1 MTQPWQGRAAFVPGC
16 ALLRHLCNL
25 TTGENMNLF
34 PNADALDVFRQD
46 IDKIRAAMQEGAN
59 HLLHI
64 HNLQHAIIQEIVNT
78 NLYRSYE
85 SLGKAKVLEFEYD
98 GASVKLFLPTGPI
111 DLIQRD
117 ILWKRNFFHPESLEM
132 IRALMPM
139 SGERILD
146 IGAYIGNHTVF
157 FAKICGAA
165 EVESFEPVRSSFRAL
180 ERNAQINNV
189 NAKLH
194 NFGLGA
200 VAGEARVNLVETNA
214 GGSALQHFVGGG
226 VKVAPLDSL
235 DLAPFRAMKI
245 DVEGMA
251 VEVLL
256 GARRSIETNWP
267 SIVVEA
273 FPHEF
278 EAVNDLLISMS
289 YRKIGQVSDDH
300 VYVVA

>member
-1 MTQPWQGRAAFVPGC
+1 MS
-16 ALLRHLCNL
+16 
-25 TTGENMNLF
+25 LF
-34 PNADALDVFRQD
+34 PKADTLDVIRQD
-46 IDKIRAAMQEGAN
+46 MEKMRTAMQDGAN

-85 SLGKAKVLEFEYD
+85 NLGRDKTLDFEY
-98 GASVKLFLPTGPI
+98 GGSRIQLFLPTGPI

-117 ILWKRNFFHPESLEM
+117 ILWKRTFFHPESLEM

-139 SGERILD
+139 NGKRILD

-180 ERNAQINNV
+180 ERNAEINNV

-200 VAGEARVNLVETNA
+200 AAGEARVNLVETNA
-214 GGSALQHFVGGG
+214 GGSALQHFV
-226 VKVAPLDSL
+226 
-235 DLAPFRAMKI
+235 
-245 DVEGMA
+245 
-251 VEVLL
+251 
-256 GARRSIETNWP
+256 
-267 SIVVEA
+267 
-273 FPHEF
+273 
-278 EAVNDLLISMS
+278 
-289 YRKIGQVSDDH
+289 
-300 VYVVA
+300 

>member
-16 ALLRHLCNL
+16 ALLRHLCNR

-46 IDKIRAAMQEGAN
+46 IDKMRAAMQEGAN

-85 SLGKAKVLEFEYD
+85 TLGKAKVLEFEYD

-157 FAKICGAA
+157 FAKILR
-165 EVESFEPVRSSFRAL
+165 RSGSRIFRTCTL
-180 ERNAQINNV
+180 LV
-189 NAKLH
+189 S
-194 NFGLGA
+194 GLGA
-200 VAGEARVNLVETNA
+200 ERSNQQRKRQAAQFRLGRRGRRSAGESCRDQRGRQRAAT
-214 GGSALQHFVGGG
+214 
-226 VKVAPLDSL
+226 
-235 DLAPFRAMKI
+235 FRREAASKW
-245 DVEGMA
+245 
-251 VEVLL
+251 
-256 GARRSIETNWP
+256 RRST
-267 SIVVEA
+267 
-273 FPHEF
+273 
-278 EAVNDLLISMS
+278 
-289 YRKIGQVSDDH
+289 VSTWRRF
-300 VYVVA
+300 AR

>member
-1 MTQPWQGRAAFVPGC
+1 MS
-16 ALLRHLCNL
+16 
-25 TTGENMNLF
+25 LF
-34 PNADALDVFRQD
+34 PGTDVLDVIRQD
-46 IDKIRAAMQEGAN
+46 IDKMRVAMQDGAN

-64 HNLQHAIIQEIVNT
+64 HNLQHAIIQEIVNI
-78 NLYRSYE
+78 NLHRSYE
-85 SLGKAKVLEFEYD
+85 NLGREKVLEFEYD
-98 GASVKLFLPTGPI
+98 ATPIKLFLPTGPM

-117 ILWKRNFFHPESLEM
+117 ILWKRTFFHPESLEM

-139 SGERILD
+139 NGERILD

-157 FAKICGAA
+157 FAKICGAV

-180 ERNAQINNV
+180 ERNVKLNQV

-194 NFGLGA
+194 NLGLGA
-200 VAGEARVNLVETNA
+200 RAGEARVNVVESNA
-214 GGSALQHFVGGG
+214 GGSALQHFAGGG
-226 VKVAPLDSL
+226 VKVAALDSL

-251 VEVLL
+251 IEVLQ
-256 GARRSIETNWP
+256 GARRTIATHWP

-278 EAVNDLLISMS
+278 EAVNQLLISMN

>member
-1 MTQPWQGRAAFVPGC
+1 MG
-16 ALLRHLCNL
+16 
-25 TTGENMNLF
+25 LF
-34 PNADALDVFRQD
+34 PNTDSLDVIRQD
-46 IDKIRAAMQEGAN
+46 IDKMRAAMQDGAN

-64 HNLQHAIIQEIVNT
+64 HNLQHAIIQEVLNT

-85 SLGKAKVLEFEYD
+85 NLGKEKILEFEYD
-98 GASVKLFLPTGPI
+98 GTPVKLFLPTGPI

-117 ILWKRNFFHPESLEM
+117 ILWKRTFFHPESLEM

-139 SGERILD
+139 DGERILD
-146 IGAYIGNHTVF
+146 IGAYIGNHTVY

-180 ERNAQINNV
+180 ERNAKLNNV

-200 VAGEARVNLVETNA
+200 AAGEARVNLVETNA
-214 GGSALQHFVGGG
+214 GGSALQHFAGGG
-226 VKVAPLDSL
+226 VRVAPLDSL

-251 VEVLL
+251 VEVLQ
-256 GARRSIETNWP
+256 GARRTIETHWP

-278 EAVNDLLISMS
+278 EAVNELLVSLG

-300 VYVVA
+300 AYIVA

>member
-1 MTQPWQGRAAFVPGC
+1 MAIFPTLDAFDAFQQEIGKMRAAV
-16 ALLRHLCNL
+16 
-25 TTGENMNLF
+25 E
-34 PNADALDVFRQD
+34 
-46 IDKIRAAMQEGAN
+46 EGAN

-78 NLYRSYE
+78 NLYRAYE
-85 SLGKAKVLEFEYD
+85 NLGKEKTIEFEYD
-98 GASVKLFLPTGPI
+98 GIPVNLFLPTGPS

-117 ILWKRNFFHPESLEM
+117 IIWKRTFFHPESLEM

-139 SGERILD
+139 SGERVLD
-146 IGAYIGNHTVF
+146 LGAYIGNHTVF
-157 FAKICGAA
+157 FAKICGAR

-180 ERNAQINNV
+180 ERNTAINNV
-189 NAKLH
+189 RVKLH

-200 VAGEARVNLVETNA
+200 EMGEARVDLVEQNA
-214 GGSALQHFVGGG
+214 GGSTLRAFKGGG
-226 VKVAPLDSL
+226 IRVAPLDSL
-235 DLAPFRAMKI
+235 DLAPFRAVKI

-251 VEVLL
+251 AEVLQ
-256 GARRSIETNWP
+256 GARRSIEANRP

-278 EAVNDLLISMS
+278 EAVNQILISMS